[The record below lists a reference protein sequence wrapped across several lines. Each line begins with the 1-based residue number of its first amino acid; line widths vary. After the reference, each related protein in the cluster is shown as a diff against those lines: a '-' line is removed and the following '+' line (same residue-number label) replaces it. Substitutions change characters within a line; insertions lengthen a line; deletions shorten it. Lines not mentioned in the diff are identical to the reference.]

1 MIEISHRFIHPK
13 LATYQTQRVTNAE
26 RPPHPSQPCRPTEV
40 RPVPAHAVKQQ
51 HHAKEQNVKSD
62 KDADQRKEDEPD
74 SIVGVGLGDSECV
87 GVNWETGVNIGGHI
101 LRQNR
106 RDSGSLGEMLQ
117 TSFGK
122 SIFRKESC
130 ETFGRRENAIIVHV
144 DIVWG

>member
-1 MIEISHRFIHPK
+1 M
-13 LATYQTQRVTNAE
+13 
-26 RPPHPSQPCRPTEV
+26 
-40 RPVPAHAVKQQ
+40 
-51 HHAKEQNVKSD
+51 KSD

-74 SIVGVGLGDSECV
+74 GIVGVGLGDSECV

-122 SIFRKESC
+122 STFLEESG